1 MEPLRLLEFR
11 FVWVVIP
18 LLDPGS
24 PGQQFRP
31 DAPSR
36 WGKRRPGPGPG
47 PRENEPGPA
56 AGARRSRPA
65 DRLSYLQVG
74 WTGRVRS
81 PFRPEQLSAGGR
93 ARSRVGGHR
102 PCAREGPKTGRWPR
116 VLLGGPCRD
125 LPRPPPPPFC
135 LGRRH
140 RQPRAPGAPRDA
152 QGWAA
157 SPRGPCRT
165 SMRPEGGRG
174 ARGFCTAPCRS
185 FFFSFIGKCFTPPY

>member
-1 MEPLRLLEFR
+1 MLPHGGGR
-11 FVWVVIP
+11 
-18 LLDPGS
+18 DG
-24 PGQQFRP
+24 PGQGQ
-31 DAPSR
+31 
-36 WGKRRPGPGPG
+36 
-47 PRENEPGPA
+47 
-56 AGARRSRPA
+56 
-65 DRLSYLQVG
+65 
-74 WTGRVRS
+74 GRVRTS
-81 PFRPEQLSAGGR
+81 RGQQPGRGVADQPTGFPICRWDGPGESAHPSARSSCQQEGGR
-93 ARSRVGGHR
+93 RSRVGGHR
-102 PCAREGPKTGRWPR
+102 PCAREGPKAGRWPR

-174 ARGFCTAPCRS
+174 ARGFCTAPCWS